1 MLTPWS
7 GLQLCAPEPSFL
19 SLSHCLCTFLKR
31 STKSSENWISIYFQG
46 RVAPPQHT
54 AKLWL
59 SLGIATALIS
69 NLRGPKG
76 AFSLLGPVR
85 LCSALFSSSSYRNE
99 KNHSSQ
105 SCFLEWR
112 RFSESELRME
122 SPGSPCG
129 THRGA
134 HSPWYSGFSSH
145 LQLPTANTA
154 ALCSREFSGCWRVGD
169 SGRGQTRSVGELKSM
184 GGALNQ

>member
-129 THRGA
+129 THHGA